1 VKFNNQNRVGVINNN
16 SVSKDKI
23 EKKTNTKDIKD
34 NIISNETYKISD
46 ERSKSVN

>member
-1 VKFNNQNRVGVINNN
+1 MGVINNN
-16 SVSKDKI
+16 SISKDKI

-34 NIISNETYKISD
+34 NIINNETYKISD

>member
-1 VKFNNQNRVGVINNN
+1 MGVINNN

-34 NIISNETYKISD
+34 NIINNETYKISD

>member
-1 VKFNNQNRVGVINNN
+1 MKFNNQNRVGVINNN
-16 SVSKDKI
+16 SVNKDKI

-34 NIISNETYKISD
+34 NIINNETYKISD